1 MKSDAPLDYAV
12 FQLSPKRSRCELFVS
27 SGGNTEKVASGLVK
41 PFVAHLRVAEEQVAS
56 AAELVKL
63 EVGRRKN
70 IVTWFTKGTLERFV
84 RFVST
89 PEVLELVNTFD
100 AEMSQLEAA
109 RRIYS
114 EGAGDL
120 LCGGSGV
127 TAADDSTKNELLRA
141 IDVRLVAVRQ
151 NLSTACARAAAAGFN
166 VDTVSELQMFA
177 DKFGAH
183 RLNEACSKF
192 ISLWE
197 NRHDLIGTWK
207 SGPDD
212 QAVRSSYGSDMS
224 IDDDLASPPPIRPH
238 QQEPTMCQH
247 PKAPSFPLHHSFSRE
262 SSMVGDDTDKQYN
275 TAAEKEKKEESST
288 PYQTESTH
296 VSQPA
301 RRLSVQDRINL
312 FENKQKEYSGSG
324 GKPVMT
330 KSVELR
336 RMSSDVSSSLA
347 SAPAPAPA
355 PAMEKA
361 VLRRWSGASDMSI
374 DLSSEK
380 KDTDTPLCTP
390 SSVLISQT
398 KSDEKKACS
407 SNDIATS
414 CVKSGPKIVPGQD
427 CDNGLKDA
435 CFDRSEDGFVC
446 SESSSNLGAG
456 DSDGWKDQMRWKTK
470 SGIRFEDQ
478 ENSVEKINSLPGCS
492 KNKEDIG
499 FGNEQKLKD
508 SQKGEEHGGAK
519 GRVASETQLAGSKDQ
534 CAPQIRSFGNKC
546 DGQVEIPNRKEGFES
561 RDMSVT
567 QSPKATQKTMGDS
580 GPFECG
586 PDSRIREAFAA
597 QYKGIVGNSLSSQHE
612 GRSLEETEK
621 VGKKELSMSLK
632 ISRGSAS
639 TVKDSV
645 PQRMRFQRQVS
656 APEQM
661 EKAPVRRDER
671 SSVCGNSRT
680 QVSSKLIKL
689 QESFGTF
696 STPASEQVQR
706 VRESKGN
713 QELNDGLKMKANEL
727 EKLFAEHKLQVLGDQ
742 SNSSGRGRSA
752 DIQHESAASLSF
764 RKPVADI
771 ASPQLF
777 DSYPLTESAAS
788 SKTMTK
794 LNTAPLMK
802 RVDSQNHDDVLNKNF
817 AELSVSEGSRGKFYV
832 NYMQKRDAKLKEEW
846 SSNRAEKEARLKAMQ
861 DSLERSRAEMKI
873 KFSGSADRDSISCA
887 RRRAERLGSFNTRSI
902 LKSEQQHLDF
912 GDSDDDEDT
921 LEFLKQKHLQE
932 DRVLDETSPGNGVSR
947 SAQHKKLLFSRSS
960 SSSMPHTSVAPIP
973 RFSTKSSR
981 PSFGGPKMQF
991 DNPLAQSVPNFS
1003 DLRKENTKPSAGAS
1017 KTTHSQVRNY
1027 SRSKS
1032 TSEQSLII
1040 KEEKSRRSQSLRKI
1054 SGKPS
1059 EFREITP
1066 LDSDGDVLMPLKF
1079 DEEVL
1084 KSVQTKPFLKKGSRT
1099 GFVARAIITKQKM
1112 SMASEPANDEEEND
1126 DLASGRDDFVN
1137 TIEDVGGEDS
1147 KTMNLEGHNNFDS
1160 GERRQSLELEKL
1172 VNSGSENG
1180 DDIRSFSEV
1189 DRALGSEVPT
1199 DMSSTFHPV
1208 ESMQDWPGESPVSWN
1223 SRTQHLFSS
1232 PHEISDADATLDSLA
1247 GSPTS
1252 WNSQS
1257 LSQIETDAARMRKK
1271 WGTAQK
1277 PMFGAHSSS
1286 NLSRKDMTR
1295 GFKRLLKFGR
1305 KSRGSESLIDC
1316 VSATTSEGEDDIED
1330 GCDPA
1335 NQSSEHLRKS
1345 RMRLSQWQ
1353 PSDESFNEAELFIEQ
1368 GPRSFFSLSSFRG
1381 KGSDLNPR

>member
-1 MKSDAPLDYAV
+1 MKSDVPLDYAV

-27 SGGNTEKVASGLVK
+27 GGGNTEKVASGLVK
-41 PFVAHLRVAEEQVAS
+41 PFIAHLKVAEEQVAS

-63 EVGRRKN
+63 EVGTRKN
-70 IVTWFTKGTLERFV
+70 IDTWFTKGTLERFV

-151 NLSTACARAAAAGFN
+151 DLSTACARAAAAGFN

-177 DKFGAH
+177 DRFGAH
-183 RLNEACSKF
+183 RLKEACSKF

-197 NRHDLIGTWK
+197 NRPDLIGTWK

-238 QQEPTMCQH
+238 QKEPTMCQQ
-247 PKAPSFPLHHSFSRE
+247 PKAPSFSLHHSFSRE

-275 TAAEKEKKEESST
+275 TTAEKEKKEESST
-288 PYQTESTH
+288 PDHTESTH

-336 RMSSDVSSSLA
+336 RMSSDVFPSSAL
-347 SAPAPAPA
+347 APAPAI
-355 PAMEKA
+355 EKA

-374 DLSSEK
+374 DLTSEK
-380 KDTDTPLCTP
+380 KDTETPLCTP

-398 KSDEKKACS
+398 KSSEEKKACS
-407 SNDIATS
+407 SNDTATS
-414 CVKSGPKIVPGQD
+414 CVKSGPKIVPGRD

-435 CFDRSEDGFVC
+435 CFDRSEDGFEC

-456 DSDGWKDQMRWKTK
+456 ESDGWKDQMCWKTE

-478 ENSVEKINSLPGCS
+478 ENSVQKVNSLPGGS
-492 KNKEDIG
+492 KNEEDIG
-499 FGNEQKLKD
+499 FGNEQKLKK

-546 DGQVEIPNRKEGFES
+546 GGQVEISNRKEGFDS

-567 QSPKATQKTMGDS
+567 QSHKATQKTMRDS

-597 QYKGIVGNSLSSQHE
+597 QHKGIGGNSLSSQHE
-612 GRSLEETEK
+612 GRSLEGTEK

-632 ISRGSAS
+632 ISGSFAS

-645 PQRMRFQRQVS
+645 PQRMMLQRQVS

-671 SSVCGNSRT
+671 SSVYGNSRT
-680 QVSSKLIKL
+680 PVSSKSIKL

-706 VRESKGN
+706 VRDSKGN

-752 DIQHESAASLSF
+752 DIQHESAASLSY

-788 SKTMTK
+788 SNTMTK

-802 RVDSQNHDDVLNKNF
+802 RVDSQKHDDVLNKNF
-817 AELSVSEGSRGKFYV
+817 AQLSVSEGSRGKFYV
-832 NYMQKRDAKLKEEW
+832 NYMQKRDAKLREEW

-861 DSLERSRAEMKI
+861 DSLERGRADMKI
-873 KFSGSADRDSISCA
+873 KFSGSADRDSVSSA

-902 LKSEQQHLDF
+902 MKSEQHHLDF
-912 GDSDDDEDT
+912 GDSDDDENA
-921 LEFLKQKHLQE
+921 LELLKQKHLRE
-932 DRVLDETSPGNGVSR
+932 DRVLDETSPGDDVSG
-947 SAQHKKLLFSRSS
+947 SEQHKKLLSSKSS

-973 RFSTKSSR
+973 RSSTKSSSL
-981 PSFGGPKMQF
+981 SFGGQKMQF
-991 DNPLAQSVPNFS
+991 ENPLAQSVPNFS

-1017 KTTHSQVRNY
+1017 KTTRAQVRNY

-1059 EFREITP
+1059 ELREISP

-1084 KSVQTKPFLKKGSRT
+1084 KSVQTKPFLKKSSRT
-1099 GFVARAIITKQKM
+1099 GFLTRASITKQKM
-1112 SMASEPANDEEEND
+1112 SMASEPAND
-1126 DLASGRDDFVN
+1126 DLASGRDDFVS
-1137 TIEDVGGEDS
+1137 TIEDIGEEGL
-1147 KTMNLEGHNNFDS
+1147 KTMNLEGHFLKWTGLWVLKCLLTCLPPS
-1160 GERRQSLELEKL
+1160 
-1172 VNSGSENG
+1172 
-1180 DDIRSFSEV
+1180 I
-1189 DRALGSEVPT
+1189 
-1199 DMSSTFHPV
+1199 PV

-1223 SRTQHLFSS
+1223 SPTQHLFSN
-1232 PHEISDADATLDSLA
+1232 PHEISDADATLDSPA

-1286 NLSRKDMTR
+1286 NISRKDMTR

-1305 KSRGSESLIDC
+1305 KSRGSESLVDC
-1316 VSATTSEGEDDIED
+1316 ISATTSEGEDDIED

-1345 RMRLSQWQ
+1345 RMRLSQWK
-1353 PSDESFNEAELFIEQ
+1353 PSDDSFNEGELFIEQ
-1368 GPRSFFSLSSFRG
+1368 GPRSFFSLSSFRV
-1381 KGSDLNPR
+1381 KGSDLKPR